1 MPRKRMH
8 GRIKAR
14 PAAARTA
21 RLNPSSIAEAERS
34 KHPSRMTAAR
44 VACTAQPSIGLA
56 NLQPPWENWFV
67 FIRSGWQ
74 ARTILILAATPP
86 LALAVFVQG
95 LALSLGLIVAI
106 GAQNAFVLR
115 QGLRR
120 EHVGSVVLFC
130 AVADAVLIAAG
141 VLGMAQALG
150 QSPGLARALAL
161 AGAIFL
167 AAYGWQALR
176 RARHAHRLQAAEGG
190 EGLRRGAAL
199 AQAAAFTLLNP
210 HVYLDTVLLVGSI
223 GAQQPAALRGW
234 FIAGASGA
242 SLFWFALL
250 GFGARWLAPWF
261 GQPRAWQVLDGLIGM
276 TMFVLSGLLV
286 RHVLLGL

>member
-1 MPRKRMH
+1 MPTT
-8 GRIKAR
+8 ATT
-14 PAAARTA
+14 AAAF
-21 RLNPSSIAEAERS
+21 P
-34 KHPSRMTAAR
+34 
-44 VACTAQPSIGLA
+44 
-56 NLQPPWENWFV
+56 
-67 FIRSGWQ
+67 
-74 ARTILILAATPP
+74 
-86 LALAVFVQG
+86 VFVQG
-95 LALSLGLIVAI
+95 LVLSLGLIVAI

-150 QSPGLARALAL
+150 RSPGLARALAL
-161 AGAIFL
+161 AGAVFL
-167 AAYGWQALR
+167 AVYGWQALR
-176 RARHAHRLQAAEGG
+176 RARQARRLDAADGG
-190 EGLRRGAAL
+190 AGPGRGAVL

-234 FIAGASGA
+234 FMAGASSA

-261 GQPRAWQVLDGLIGM
+261 ARPRSWQVLDGLIGV
-276 TMFVLSGLLV
+276 TLLVLSAFLL
-286 RHVLLGL
+286 RHAFVGH

>member
-1 MPRKRMH
+1 MT
-8 GRIKAR
+8 
-14 PAAARTA
+14 PAAPA
-21 RLNPSSIAEAERS
+21 S
-34 KHPSRMTAAR
+34 
-44 VACTAQPSIGLA
+44 LA
-56 NLQPPWENWFV
+56 FPV
-67 FIRSGWQ
+67 F
-74 ARTILILAATPP
+74 LH
-86 LALAVFVQG
+86 G

-130 AVADAVLIAAG
+130 AVADAVLVSAG

-150 QSPGLARALAL
+150 RHPGLARALSAAGALFL
-161 AGAIFL
+161 AG
-167 AAYGWQALR
+167 YGWQALR
-176 RARHAHRLQAAEGG
+176 RARRPHRLDAVAGG
-190 EGLRRGAAL
+190 AGARRGAAM

-223 GAQQPAALRGW
+223 GAQQPPALRPC
-234 FIAGASGA
+234 FIAGASSA

-261 GQPRAWQVLDGLIGM
+261 GRPRYWQALDGLIGA
-276 TMFVLSGLLV
+276 TMFLLAALLA
-286 RHVLLGL
+286 RHAFPGA